1 MKKKLCAYLRP
12 LLVAA
17 LSGLILTSCTQK
29 GGQPAATTDK
39 STEEKQVPDSTA
51 QLPGTVNVAEYIV
64 YDVEI
69 INPYPDDLW
78 TEKSLE
84 GLDHKLLVNFVFDG
98 IYSGEFSTFDIFEG
112 TPIPA
117 RKLKKM
123 ENRGEFKRDQIGKF
137 QFMETWILDTIN
149 MTYHKKVKEIRMG
162 IPNINEHGEL
172 TGYAPL
178 ARVVL

>member
-1 MKKKLCAYLRP
+1 MKKKLCPYLRP

-17 LSGLILTSCTQK
+17 LTGLILASCTQK
-29 GGQPAATTDK
+29 GGQPTETTDQ
-39 STEEKQVPDSTA
+39 STDKRQVPDSTA
-51 QLPGTVNVAEYIV
+51 QMLGMVNVAEHIV

-84 GLDHKLLVNFVFDG
+84 GLDHELLVDFVFDG
-98 IYSGEFSTFDIFEG
+98 IYSGKFSTFDIFEG
-112 TPIPA
+112 SPIPV
-117 RKLKKM
+117 RKLKRM
-123 ENRGEFKRDQIGKF
+123 EKNGEFTRDQIGKF
-137 QFMETWILDTIN
+137 QFMEKWILDTIN
-149 MTYHKKVKEIRMG
+149 MTYYKKVTEIRMG
-162 IPNINEHGEL
+162 IQKKDEHGEL

>member
-1 MKKKLCAYLRP
+1 MKQKLCLYLRT

-17 LSGLILTSCTQK
+17 LTGLILASCTQK
-29 GGQPAATTDK
+29 GGQSTATTDQ
-39 STEEKQVPDSTA
+39 STEERQVPDSTA
-51 QLPGTVNVAEYIV
+51 QIPGTVNVAEHIV

-84 GLDHKLLVNFVFDG
+84 GLDHKLLVDFVFDG

-112 TPIPA
+112 FPIPA
-117 RKLKKM
+117 RKLRKM
-123 ENRGEFKRDQIGKF
+123 EKKGEFTRDQIGKF

-149 MTYHKKVKEIRMG
+149 MTYYKKVKEIRMG
-162 IPNINEHGEL
+162 IPKINEHGEL